1 MSTSTQTPQEPKKPY
16 RDTNKIEIAGQLG
29 QNPEIVALSSGRM
42 IVTGSLASH
51 RNYVKDGQTAKK
63 TNWVPFTY
71 RGDKPEEFAN
81 ALRKG
86 DQVLLLG
93 TLDYREWIDESTQTK
108 RSTLEVAAFEY
119 KLIRG
124 GKHH

>member
-1 MSTSTQTPQEPKKPY
+1 MNTPTQTPQEMKKPY

-29 QNPEIVALSSGRM
+29 QNPEIVALTSGRI

-51 RNYVKDGQTAKK
+51 RNYMKDGQTAKK

-81 ALRKG
+81 AAVFLVSPAASFITGVMLLVDGGTVKG
-86 DQVLLLG
+86 TV
-93 TLDYREWIDESTQTK
+93 
-108 RSTLEVAAFEY
+108 
-119 KLIRG
+119 
-124 GKHH
+124 

>member
-1 MSTSTQTPQEPKKPY
+1 MSTSTQTLQEPKKPY
-16 RDTNKIEIAGQLG
+16 LDTNKIEIAGQLG
-29 QNPEIVALSSGRM
+29 QNPELDALTSGRM

-71 RGDKPEEFAN
+71 RGDNPEEFAN

-93 TLDYREWIDESTQTK
+93 TLDYREGIDGSTQTK
-108 RSTLEVAAFEY
+108 RSTLEVAAFDY
-119 KLIRG
+119 KLVRE

>member
-1 MSTSTQTPQEPKKPY
+1 MNTSTQTPQEMKKPY

-29 QNPEIVALSSGRM
+29 QNPEIVALTSGRI

-71 RGDKPEEFAN
+71 RGDNPKSSPMPYGRAIRFSSSVPSTTVNGLMSLHKPSGPPWKSP
-81 ALRKG
+81 RS
-86 DQVLLLG
+86 
-93 TLDYREWIDESTQTK
+93 STN
-108 RSTLEVAAFEY
+108 
-119 KLIRG
+119 
-124 GKHH
+124 

>member
-1 MSTSTQTPQEPKKPY
+1 MSTPNQTSQEPKKPY
-16 RDTNKIEIAGQLG
+16 RDINKIEIAGHLG
-29 QNPEIVALSSGRM
+29 KNPEIVALSSGRM

-51 RNYVKDGQTAKK
+51 RNYLKDGQEAKK
-63 TNWVPFTY
+63 TNWIPFTY

-119 KLIRG
+119 KLIRE